1 MGIVLSLAQ
10 EDLAQYEERRLR
22 ALKRGAAPS
31 NIWLLCARTS
41 SPGGVSSA
49 RPGLA
54 VVTTKALRPAGQIRV
69 SWVQRLA
76 TSRLGPAGGPLA
88 HIIIGSA
95 SDDLPSDGAAE
106 GPTYLALRS
115 RGVSSIAHRT
125 RPLPRPKSVRRAP
138 LAHHRQHDFRARA
151 SPLHPRMPLAPSH
164 RH

>member
-1 MGIVLSLAQ
+1 MSAGKDSTRAAREQASAVGGESQIHQHAAGGLL
-10 EDLAQYEERRLR
+10 RR
-22 ALKRGAAPS
+22 
-31 NIWLLCARTS
+31 
-41 SPGGVSSA
+41 
-49 RPGLA
+49 
-54 VVTTKALRPAGQIRV
+54 
-69 SWVQRLA
+69 VQGLA